1 MLHDVV
7 IVGGSYSGM
16 AAALQLAR
24 ARKDVVVVDA
34 GQRRNR
40 FANASHG
47 FLGQDGQPPGAIA
60 DQARAQLLAYPTVT
74 WIEGKA
80 MTAAAEN
87 GQFRLALESGEEHT
101 ARRLLL
107 ATGVVDNLPDVPGL
121 QERWGRSVYQC
132 PYCDGYELDQGHL
145 GVLATNGFWY
155 HQAMLI
161 PEWGRTTLFTNGI
174 GHPDAEQRAALAR
187 RGVTIEE
194 ATVSGIGGER
204 VTVHLQDGRSIALA
218 GLFLVP
224 RTSFASPLADQLGC
238 VLEDGS
244 MGSFVQTDVRKATS
258 VPGVF
263 ACGDAARAAGSVSL
277 AVGDGAMAGAA
288 IHQSLVFG

>member
-1 MLHDVV
+1 MLHDVI

-24 ARKDVVVVDA
+24 ARKDVAVVDA

-40 FANASHG
+40 FAEASHG

-60 DQARAQLLAYPTVT
+60 AQARAQLLSYPTVT
-74 WIEGKA
+74 WVEGKA
-80 MTAAAEN
+80 VAATAEE
-87 GQFRLALESGEEHT
+87 GQFRVTLETGEERT

-121 QERWGRSVYQC
+121 QERWGRGVYQC
-132 PYCDGYELDQGHL
+132 PYCDGYELNQGHL
-145 GVLATNGFWY
+145 GVLATSGFWF

-174 GHPDAEQRAALAR
+174 ARPDAEQRAALAR

-194 ATVSGIGGER
+194 AAVTGIAGER
-204 VTVHLQDGRSIALA
+204 VTVQLEDGRSIALA

-224 RTSFASPLADQLGC
+224 RTSFASPLASQLGC
-238 VLEDGS
+238 TLEEGP
-244 MGSFVQTDVRKATS
+244 MGPFIWTDIRKETS

-277 AVGDGAMAGAA
+277 AVGDGAIAGTG
-288 IHQSLVFG
+288 IHQSLIFR